1 MWIHLFAQK
10 SSLHWKNWSY
20 GEKSWKHTVNH
31 FFGIIDS
38 LHINNLDSSCA
49 ATTNKKAWRMSYL
62 SNLVAFLSVNTLT
75 KSQNINPKH
84 PIHDESP
91 RPNIGL
97 ISHQPPTINLQK
109 PVGLKYSPP
118 SGSNQHPPPPPPR
131 PVPTPAVRI
140 ILPGI
145 PHLHSPKSPRHPLR
159 PPPKI

>member
-1 MWIHLFAQK
+1 
-10 SSLHWKNWSY
+10 
-20 GEKSWKHTVNH
+20 
-31 FFGIIDS
+31 
-38 LHINNLDSSCA
+38 
-49 ATTNKKAWRMSYL
+49 MSYL
-62 SNLVAFLSVNTLT
+62 SILVVFLSVITIT
-75 KSQNINPKH
+75 ISQNINPKH

-91 RPNIGL
+91 GPNIGL